1 MIWALVALL
10 ALAIPLA
17 AVILDSPAVRAL
29 ADRAKQGSNPGL
41 QGLPAAEIKQLTE
54 KVEMLESELETIN
67 RDLVHL
73 KEGQQFLQQM
83 LENPQARRDAPK
95 LPQPPA

>member
-29 ADRAKQGSNPGL
+29 ADRSRQGGNPGL
-41 QGLPAAEIKQLTE
+41 QGLPGPEMTKLSE
-54 KVEMLESELETIN
+54 RVEMLEAELETVN
-67 RDLVHL
+67 RDLAHL
-73 KEGQQFLQQM
+73 KESQQFLQKM

-95 LPQPPA
+95 LPQPPG